1 MGADQVLSARVVLAS
16 GETVNASPCENPD
29 LFYAIRGGGPGT
41 YGVITQLTVKTYP
54 TTNVHLFYVVVG
66 SENSPAFLDTMT
78 TVYSGF
84 PSLSA
89 AGFGGYGYWVGNAVG
104 KFRGYNYTNVWMQA
118 YTILGKTDAE
128 AQSLFQ
134 PFEDELRARAAAEPE
149 LELNIT
155 KSTYGTYG
163 DYFAAKTGTVAGVG
177 GISAL
182 SSRLLDAD
190 ALAGN
195 ATHLRSLMDTFGGK
209 PEMPVYHT
217 LVHHGLEATQGLRVD
232 DSATHSGWYES
243 TLLDIFERDVVDM
256 EVSHNVEPFD
266 YVRNTLYPLYH
277 DLSPSTGTYMNEAD
291 WGSDYWQEDFYGAH
305 WERLNQVKEQV
316 DPDGVFYCITCVGSQ
331 SWTVGD
337 DGALCK
343 TS

>member
-16 GETVNASPCENPD
+16 GEIVTASPCENPG

-66 SENSPAFLDTMT
+66 TDTVPLFLDTMT
-78 TVYSGF
+78 TVYSEY

-89 AGFGGYGYWVGNAVG
+89 AGFGGYGYWVANAVSE
-104 KFRGYNYTNVWMQA
+104 FRGYNYTNVWMQA

-134 PFEDELRARAAAEPE
+134 QFEDALRARAAVEPR
-149 LELNIT
+149 LDVSIT
-155 KSTYGTYG
+155 KSAYGTYG
-163 DYFAAKTGTVAGVG
+163 EYFAAKTGTVANVG

-195 ATHLRSLMDTFGGK
+195 ATHLRYLMDWFAGEPGK
-209 PEMPVYHT
+209 PVYHT
-217 LVHHGLEATQGLRVD
+217 LVHHGLEATQGLRHD
-232 DSATHSGWYES
+232 DSATNSGWYES

-256 EVSHNVEPFD
+256 EISHNVEPFE
-266 YVRNTLYPLYH
+266 YARNRLYPLYR
-277 DLSPSTGTYMNEAD
+277 DLSPSVGTYMNEAD
-291 WGSDYWQEDFYGAH
+291 WGSDYWQEDFYGTH
-305 WERLNQVKEQV
+305 WAKLNHVKEQV
-316 DPDGVFYCITCVGSQ
+316 DPDGVFYSPTCVGSQ